1 MGVWEPLLE
10 PLEDETRDGFRP
22 WRLELRVLT
31 NIYVCTGTFIHTY
44 ILFPN
49 FVLGSN
55 QMKKKPVKFQS
66 LSDEVDCIVPDYKT
80 VIVISSKD
88 QLNIT
93 LSKCGLAML
102 TNLGTVKRIA
112 AIILT

>member
-1 MGVWEPLLE
+1 MWEPLLE

-22 WRLELRVLT
+22 WRLELKVLLYVNTYTHICILTHTHTHT
-31 NIYVCTGTFIHTY
+31 NNVSNLLPFY
-44 ILFPN
+44 
-49 FVLGSN
+49 N
-55 QMKKKPVKFQS
+55 QMKKKPVKYTG
-66 LSDEVDCIVPDYKT
+66 LSDEVDYNVPDYKT

-102 TNLGTVKRIA
+102 SNLGTVREG
-112 AIILT
+112 L